1 MSLVRQHRSLLVPPH
16 MSQLVPKHTSLL
28 VPPLPDD
35 TTYAAAQH
43 MS

>member
-1 MSLVRQHRSLLVPPH
+1 MSLVRQHRSLLVPPR
-16 MSQLVPKHTSLL
+16 MSQVPKHTSLL